1 MGSFRDRVGAASSS
15 EVQTSKTIPDK
26 IQSQD
31 NSNDGKCNGGTNSK
45 KGVSYSG
52 TSTKFDRL
60 DRNLLIW
67 AVREWITRY
76 ENKKGAQ
83 TQTNVGYMKELL
95 EKVKKL

>member
-1 MGSFRDRVGAASSS
+1 MGSFRDRVGAALSSG
-15 EVQTSKTIPDK
+15 VQTSKNISDK

-31 NSNDGKCNGGTNSK
+31 NSNDGKCNGGANTK

-52 TSTKFDRL
+52 SSTKFDRL

-83 TQTNVGYMKELL
+83 TQINVGYMKELL